1 MAHAATAW
9 SREPAATRRKD
20 EMTRAMRCAAKRP
33 SHTMATHPSSILLNQ
48 AASTRSARHVEHHGC
63 AHATS
68 SSCRPICS
76 ALRDEQR
83 GHLPGRCLSKSQR
96 PRAPCSARA
105 QPRQWRPAW
114 HARSHRGS
122 ANFARPET
130 PKSDPRTTSEVGLT
144 SEVIRGLPGLK
155 CVVVEDI
162 KSNLPEKSRSGSP
175 RGNATWRPAIKN
187 VCS

>member
-1 MAHAATAW
+1 MRGGKAVSYHGQAPELVLAQPGCQHKKRTTCGTSRVRTCHEQLLQANLQRAARRAARTPPW
-9 SREPAATRRKD
+9 EMPQQEPAPA
-20 EMTRAMRCAAKRP
+20 RP
-33 SHTMATHPSSILLNQ
+33 S
-48 AASTRSARHVEHHGC
+48 
-63 AHATS
+63 
-68 SSCRPICS
+68 
-76 ALRDEQR
+76 QR
-83 GHLPGRCLSKSQR
+83 
-96 PRAPCSARA
+96 ARA

-114 HARSHRGS
+114 HARPHRGS

-175 RGNATWRPAIKN
+175 RGNATWQSRPPADAT
-187 VCS
+187 